1 MDRSRKGKLPA
12 PAGQVRS
19 GRSEKR
25 KSRVVSKHLG
35 GSVVALGV
43 ILLSAGA
50 AAAAEQAEDALRA
63 TVRITRGSVSGTGFF
78 VATGDKADSGPRHL
92 LVTAAHV
99 FNVMDGPDCTVVFR
113 ARGKAS
119 ELVRKEV
126 GLTIRD
132 GKKPR
137 WVQHPEIDVAV
148 IAMDLPEGVD
158 VKAFADRQIAGA
170 QLAADRK
177 VRVGQDVCIP
187 CYPAK
192 LEANEAGWP
201 ILRKGAI
208 ASHPLTPLA
217 GAKTMFVDY
226 ANFGGDSGAP
236 VVAWIEKE
244 AVVVGLVT
252 GMQRQSDRSST
263 PFEERTV
270 HTPLHLAIAVQSPFI
285 RQTIEQWRKQ
295 K

>member
-1 MDRSRKGKLPA
+1 VIHKPLGA
-12 PAGQVRS
+12 T
-19 GRSEKR
+19 
-25 KSRVVSKHLG
+25 VVSL
-35 GSVVALGV
+35 AV
-43 ILLSAGA
+43 ILLSTGA
-50 AAAAEQAEDALRA
+50 TAAAEQAEDALRA

-78 VATGDKADSGPRHL
+78 VATGDESDSGPRHV

-99 FNVMDGPDCTVVFR
+99 FNVMDGADCAVVFR
-113 ARGKAS
+113 ARGKAN

-137 WVQHPEIDVAV
+137 WAQHPEADVAV

-158 VKAFADRQIAGA
+158 VKAFADRQIAA
-170 QLAADRK
+170 AKLAEDRK

-192 LEANEAGWP
+192 LEANSAGWP
-201 ILRKGAI
+201 ILRKGSI
-208 ASHPLTPLA
+208 ASHPLA

-226 ANFGGDSGAP
+226 SNFGGDSGAP
-236 VVAWIEKE
+236 VVAWVEKE

-270 HTPLHLAIAVQSPFI
+270 HTPLHLAVAVQAPLV
-285 RQTIEQWRKQ
+285 RQTIGLWRKQ